1 MLRKDGQAGEDRRA
15 RLLDLLKQSQQ
26 PQKAAG
32 LAKLTGVSRQ
42 VIVQDIALLR
52 ARKEPIVATPG
63 GYIYLAQ
70 PEPQGVRRVIMSRHV
85 PEDTEEELNILVD
98 YGVTVLDVGVE
109 HSVYGRIFRP
119 LGLRTR
125 KDVRDFIKRVSE
137 TDAPLL
143 SSLTNGVHLHTVEGP
158 DEETIDLACAELA
171 RRGFML

>member
-15 RLLDLLKQSQQ
+15 RVLGLLRENQQ

-70 PEPQGVRRVIMSRHV
+70 PDLQGVRRVIMSRHV
-85 PEDTEEELNILVD
+85 PEETEEELNTLVD

-125 KDVRDFIKRVSE
+125 KDVRGFINRIFE
-137 TDAPLL
+137 TDATLL
-143 SSLTNGVHLHTVEGP
+143 SSLTNGVHLHTIEGP
-158 DEETIDLACAELA
+158 DEETLDLACAELA